1 MDILESALDEDDPH
15 HIMCALPT
23 GFGKSMPMLM
33 LGHLLPPGAVCLISD
48 WDVLYIW
55 TGSITLIVVPLIP
68 IEIQLLEDC
77 QRLGLTALAG
87 SQVWNTF
94 KITPSPPWS
103 KLNITSR
110 SVLKWHTGCFFN
122 WPPYLSAVR
131 AVSRSGQLIVWERN
145 LFRTGKRSI
154 NNCNICLLPYYWK
167 QCRFWAS
174 MKSQTPAMNKL
185 LVITLEL
192 QE

>member
-33 LGHLLPPGAVCLISD
+33 LGHLLPPSAVCLISD
-48 WDVLYIW
+48 WDALYIW

-87 SQVWNTF
+87 SQLWNTF
-94 KITPSPPWS
+94 KWPPPHPEVKWKS
-103 KLNITSR
+103 KT
-110 SVLKWHTGCFFN
+110 VLKCGGDISFD
-122 WPPYLSAVR
+122 
-131 AVSRSGQLIVWERN
+131 
-145 LFRTGKRSI
+145 
-154 NNCNICLLPYYWK
+154 
-167 QCRFWAS
+167 
-174 MKSQTPAMNKL
+174 
-185 LVITLEL
+185 LVITLPTGL
-192 QE
+192 NGRSCPSVLKFLSATLSFWLPRRWSKALINRVLL